1 MVHGKSRLQGYK
13 NSYVGSPSLRCII
26 HPSFFGVLGEW
37 MTFKKAE
44 MKKLLRKGLSLFCF
58 VFQHPLYKQ
67 IIFPVHKA
75 ITIVRFLF
83 AANKSN
89 SFFCSL
95 FWVQINRTLFF
106 AVFFGCK

>member
-44 MKKLLRKGLSLFCF
+44 MKKLLRKGLSLSETDS
-58 VFQHPLYKQ
+58 LD
-67 IIFPVHKA
+67 HKRLDFA
-75 ITIVRFLF
+75 I
-83 AANKSN
+83 
-89 SFFCSL
+89 
-95 FWVQINRTLFF
+95 
-106 AVFFGCK
+106 